1 MRGIISRDFRRYD
14 ETGAV
19 GEVAGVVARPD
30 TAPPDTSGRRGDTS
44 GQRARETHDP
54 RQRGDGPRL
63 RVAGRGPDRRGM
75 TRETRTVKVED
86 GAVSHLGDARG
97 SSGSPA

>member
-30 TAPPDTSGRRGDTS
+30 TAPPDTSGGRGDTS
-44 GQRARETHDP
+44 GQRPVRPMIPAN
-54 RQRGDGPRL
+54 
-63 RVAGRGPDRRGM
+63 AGMVHGY
-75 TRETRTVKVED
+75 VWQ
-86 GAVSHLGDARG
+86 AVVPTA
-97 SSGSPA
+97 AA